1 MKLPYSWI
9 KELVKTAWSAE
20 RIADKLTMIGL
31 EVESVE
37 GGVSFDKV
45 VIGEVLEVKPHPNA
59 DKLHI
64 AKVNVGIKDP
74 LEIVCGANNLSVGIK
89 VPVVLIGGH
98 IAGLEIKKA
107 NLRGVESRGMIAS
120 EKELGLGEDHTGIMI
135 LDKNAKIGKDFA
147 SYVSKDRVIDVNI
160 PANRSDCMGVL
171 GLAREVAAGLNGKLC
186 EPGVEI
192 KENQKEKSED
202 LIDIKV
208 LNPELCPRYIG
219 RVVRNVNVGSSPEWL
234 VQRLLASG
242 VRPISN
248 IVDISN
254 YVMLETGQP
263 LHFFD
268 LAKLGKDKSKISV
281 IVRRAR
287 KGEKAVTLDGV
298 KRELDEDTLVIT
310 DPKGVIAIAGIMG
323 GANSEV
329 DEKTKDILIEAAV
342 FDRETIRKGSRKLG
356 LHSEAVARFEKG
368 VSLALPEMAA
378 DRAAQLLAE
387 VAGGKA
393 ASGRVDRL
401 SKWIWIQHLGLSTS
415 KIKKFLG
422 AEIGEKEMIDILD
435 RLGFVAEKFDIVK
448 EAKKHPGKPYLYGAN
463 FKQNGTDVFDC
474 SYLTDYIY
482 SLIDVQIGHTSL
494 AQIHHGWEVNIKNLK
509 PGDLLFYKGHMGNS
523 VKGEYFIHDKEGNR
537 GKVKT
542 DKYPNGVGH
551 NGIYI
556 GHNQVIQ
563 ASAYEYKSRKWAE
576 KDKKDQKVE
585 IVPLES
591 FTKNPEFLGARRY
604 VENLDGL
611 VAVTVP
617 WWREDV
623 RTEADLYEE
632 IARIWGYDKIP
643 STLPDMRDLLPR
655 ENKIYGFENRLRSL
669 LADIGL
675 TEILTYPFTS
685 GKELQAIGEDIDKA
699 PRIANPLVREQE
711 LLRTSLIPSMLK
723 ALKDNQ
729 FNQEIIRFFEIGRA
743 FRLTKKGQL
752 LEETKYLCVGIKN
765 DTGKKESFY
774 LAKGV
779 MDRIRAEFKVSE
791 KELLTVSHIDIIADG
806 VAGKFG
812 LKKKVAILTFELE
825 SLQKLSEKKMT
836 FSQISKF
843 PSVNRDISVLFDS
856 KITVRSILDAISK
869 IDPLI
874 KKVEVTDVYEGKP
887 LGVDKKSI
895 SFRLFLWSYERT
907 LTDNEIEK
915 IVSRCQN
922 KIKELGGEIRSGRG

>member
-31 EVESVE
+31 EVESAE

-59 DKLHI
+59 DKLHL

-98 IAGLEIKKA
+98 VAGFEIKKA

-147 SYVSKDRVIDVNI
+147 SYVSPDRVIDVNI
-160 PANRSDCMGVL
+160 PANRPDCMGVL
-171 GLAREVAAGLNGKLC
+171 GLAREIAAGLNEKLY
-186 EPGVEI
+186 EPKIEI

-219 RVVRNVNVGSSPEWL
+219 RAVRNVSVGPSPKWL
-234 VQRLLASG
+234 AQKLLASG
-242 VRPISN
+242 IRPINN

-268 LAKLGKDKSKISV
+268 LAKLGKDKSKVSV

-298 KRELDEDTLVIT
+298 RRELDEDMLVIA

-329 DEKTKDILIEAAV
+329 DEKTKNILIEAAV

-368 VSLALPEMAA
+368 APLALPEIAA

-393 ASGRVDRL
+393 ASGRVDKL
-401 SKWIWIQHLGLSTS
+401 SKWIWIQHLGLSTL

-422 AEIGEKEMIDILD
+422 AEISGKEMIDILD

-448 EAKKHPGKPYLYGAN
+448 EAKKHLGKSYLYGAN

-482 SLIDVQIGHTSL
+482 SLIDVKIGHTSL
-494 AQIHHGWEVNIKNLK
+494 AQLHHGWKVEEKDLQ
-509 PGDLLFYKGHMGNS
+509 PGDILFYKGYIENS
-523 VKGEYFIHDKEGNR
+523 ATDKYYIKDENGSHK
-537 GKVKT
+537 KVKT

-556 GHNQVIQ
+556 GYNQVIHV
-563 ASAYEYKSRKWAE
+563 AAYEYKNGKWLKKE
-576 KDKKDQKVE
+576 KKDQKVE

-604 VENLDGL
+604 VENLDDL
-611 VAVTVP
+611 ITVTVP

-643 STLPDMRDLLPR
+643 STLPDMQDLLPR
-655 ENKIYGFENRLRSL
+655 ENKIYGFEFRLRSL

-685 GKELQAIGEDIDKA
+685 GKELKAIGEDIDKA

-723 ALKDNQ
+723 ALKENQ

-752 LEETKYLCVGIKN
+752 PKETKYLCVGIKN
-765 DTGKKESFY
+765 DAGEKESFY
-774 LAKGV
+774 LAKGII
-779 MDRIRAEFKVSE
+779 DRIQAEFKVSE
-791 KELLTVSHIDIIADG
+791 EGLRAISQVDIIADG
-806 VAGKFG
+806 IASKFG
-812 LKKKVAILTFELE
+812 LKKKVTILTFELE
-825 SLQKLSEKKMT
+825 SLQKLSGKKT
-836 FSQISKF
+836 IFNRISKF